1 MIMIDL
7 QQLKQLVTIS
17 DCGTVSKAAEVLY
30 ISQPA
35 LSRSMQRMEEDLGV
49 ALFDRLKNK
58 IELNENGKLAVDFA
72 KKLLTDFDYY
82 MESIKAFDKSKR
94 NISVGSCAPAPMWEL
109 IPDLSQQ
116 FPDKTVTTA
125 IVENDALVKGLSSG
139 DYHIIITSKQLAS
152 PDYVSVKFREEH
164 LNICVPHNHKLATKT
179 DGVTFAEMDG
189 ISMLLFEQI
198 GSWEK
203 ALKHLPN
210 TRFIVQSD
218 RNTFNDLIQESLLPV
233 FATNLSVKYFG
244 ELPNRI
250 VIPIN
255 EEAATDTFYISVMK
269 KNKHLIKGL

>member
-1 MIMIDL
+1 MIDL

-17 DCGTVSKAAEVLY
+17 DCGTVSKAAEVLF

-58 IELNENGKLAVDFA
+58 IELNENGKLAVEFA
-72 KKLLTDFDYY
+72 KKILNDFDYY

-94 NISVGSCAPAPMWEL
+94 NIFVGSCAPAPLWEL
-109 IPDLSQQ
+109 IPELSQL

-125 IVENDALVKGLSSG
+125 IVENDALIKGLSSG
-139 DYHIIITSKQLAS
+139 DYHIIITSTQLDS
-152 PDYVSVKFREEH
+152 PEYVSVKFKEEH
-164 LNICVPHNHKLATKT
+164 LNICVPHNHKLAAKT
-179 DGVTFAEMDG
+179 EGITFEEMDG

-198 GSWEK
+198 GTWEK
-203 ALKHLPN
+203 VLKNLPN
-210 TRFIVQSD
+210 TRFIVQTD
-218 RNTFNDLIQESLLPV
+218 RNTFNDLIRESLLPV

-244 ELPNRI
+244 ELPNRV
-250 VIPIN
+250 VIPIL
-255 EEAATDTFYISVMK
+255 ERDATDIFYITVLK